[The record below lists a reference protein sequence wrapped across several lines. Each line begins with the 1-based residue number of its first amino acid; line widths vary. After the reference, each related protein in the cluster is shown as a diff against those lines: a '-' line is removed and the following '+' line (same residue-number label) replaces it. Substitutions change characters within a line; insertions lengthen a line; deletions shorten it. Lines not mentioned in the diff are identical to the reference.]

1 MFSICFKLLIFN
13 MSYLR
18 NMGLNNWVDPRN
30 PSGSLPV
37 VITFRADSR
46 KTYSTSRTYRGV
58 TKFFSAEGYA
68 SEKSR
73 ISAVDAKQKADSVAL
88 SRAMSNADGKANA
101 WVERQ
106 RNKHQASANV
116 SINLGRGGNVMLQG
130 GGNMMLQGGGNV
142 MLQGGIPVMIGG
154 GVPAMINGVPVV
166 IGGGRRV
173 RNGYRGAGM
182 GRIVNLPFPPPSF

>member
-1 MFSICFKLLIFN
+1 MISICFKLLIFN

-58 TKFFSAEGYA
+58 TKFFSSEGYA

-88 SRAMSNADGKANA
+88 SRAMSNADRKANA
-101 WVERQ
+101 WIERQ
-106 RNKHQASANV
+106 RNKQQASANV
-116 SINLGRGGNVMLQG
+116 RINL
-130 GGNMMLQGGGNV
+130 GGGNV
-142 MLQGGIPVMIGG
+142 MLQGAVPVMIGG
-154 GVPAMINGVPVV
+154 GVPAMINGVPVI

>member
-1 MFSICFKLLIFN
+1 MFSMCFKFLIFN

-116 SINLGRGGNVMLQG
+116 RINLGGGNV
-130 GGNMMLQGGGNV
+130 MLQGGGNV
-142 MLQGGIPVMIGG
+142 MLQGGGNVMLQGGVPVMIGG